1 MINIVV
7 KDKDMFY
14 DDVIGNAKLPIVDIL
29 NHYEKDRLENMG
41 NIELTAEIPI
51 YDQKKVE
58 QMVGHI
64 KLHYIIHEVQHTQEP
79 EFLKGQDDHQ
89 KINGCIANI

>member
-1 MINIVV
+1 MPLSAESASQMINIVV

-51 YDQKKVE
+51 YD
-58 QMVGHI
+58 
-64 KLHYIIHEVQHTQEP
+64 
-79 EFLKGQDDHQ
+79 
-89 KINGCIANI
+89 